1 MSSTISCIPHKPR
14 VQAYRVEY
22 LRAITEALDYP
33 WQTEDGREI
42 GKTQAQ
48 LIKTL
53 NKPYQFK
60 WWFMTNCCTDSLQM
74 AYSILTKP
82 GDLVLLPAYGWR
94 AIENAPLYM
103 GRRIELI
110 DIDETGNV
118 DLVKLEERIE
128 DKTQESPSAIC
139 LVYNF
144 GCSFDPS
151 RILSLCQSK
160 DIKVIEDAAP
170 TFLIDESVDYIPGT
184 GGDITCFSYDFTK
197 NPGTLGS
204 GGAICCNS
212 DHYGTIL
219 SHMTKHYQTSNYSGT
234 KSYLDNTSCAVL
246 LKDVE
251 LIIRDGLREKRRTI
265 ANTLTKELKFERIP
279 GSNITNLKYGIK
291 LDDEVQHF
299 VDYCKSHKIL
309 ANTTKYIIKSNRLE
323 NTKQFQESVVFIPCH
338 AFISDEELERLIAT
352 INGY

>member
-1 MSSTISCIPHKPR
+1 MPSTISCIPHKPR
-14 VQAYRVEY
+14 IKAYRVEY
-22 LRAITEALDYP
+22 LRAITEALEYP
-33 WQTEDGREI
+33 WQTEDGREVGEI
-42 GKTQAQ
+42 QAQ
-48 LIKTL
+48 LIETL

-74 AYSILTKP
+74 AYSILTNP

-110 DIDETGNV
+110 DVDETGNI

-144 GCSFDPS
+144 GCSYDPS
-151 RILSLCQSK
+151 KILSLCQSK
-160 DIKVIEDAAP
+160 EIKVIEDAAP

-184 GGDITCFSYDFTK
+184 GGDIACFSYDFTK

-219 SHMTKHYQTSNYSGT
+219 SHMTKHYQNSNYSGT

-251 LIIRDGLREKRRTI
+251 LIVRDGLREKRRTI
-265 ANTLTKELKFERIP
+265 ANTLAKELKFERIA

-291 LDDEVQHF
+291 LEGEVQQF

-309 ANTTKYIIKSNRLE
+309 ANTTKYVIKSNHLE
-323 NTKQFQESVVFIPCH
+323 NTKQFQESVAFIPCH
-338 AFISDEELERLIAT
+338 AFISDEELERLIST
-352 INGY
+352 VNGY

>member
-1 MSSTISCIPHKPR
+1 MPPTISCIPHKPR
-14 VQAYRVEY
+14 IKAYKVEY
-22 LRAITEALDYP
+22 LRAISEALDYP

-42 GKTQAQ
+42 GEVQAK

-53 NKPYQFK
+53 NKPYHFK

-74 AYSILTKP
+74 AYSILTDP

-110 DIDETGNV
+110 DVDETGNI
-118 DLVKLEERIE
+118 DLVKLEERLE
-128 DKTQESPSAIC
+128 DKTQESPKAIC

-144 GCSFDPS
+144 GCSYNPS
-151 RILSLCQSK
+151 TILSLCQSK

-170 TFLIDESVDYIPGT
+170 TFIIDESVDYIPGS

-219 SHMTKHYQTSNYSGT
+219 SHMTKHYQNSNYSGT
-234 KSYLDNTSCAVL
+234 KSYLDNTSCSIL
-246 LKDVE
+246 QKDVD
-251 LIIRDGLREKRRTI
+251 LIIRDSLREKRRTI
-265 ANTLTKELKFERIP
+265 ANTLVKELKFERIA
-279 GSNITNLKYGIK
+279 GANITNLKYGIK
-291 LDDEVQHF
+291 LDSEVQNF
-299 VDYCKSHKIL
+299 VDYCKSNKIL
-309 ANTTKYIIKSNRLE
+309 ANTTKYILKSNYLE
-323 NTKQFQESVVFIPCH
+323 NTKRFQESVAFIPCH
-338 AFISDEELERLIAT
+338 AFISDEDLERLIAT
-352 INGY
+352 INAY